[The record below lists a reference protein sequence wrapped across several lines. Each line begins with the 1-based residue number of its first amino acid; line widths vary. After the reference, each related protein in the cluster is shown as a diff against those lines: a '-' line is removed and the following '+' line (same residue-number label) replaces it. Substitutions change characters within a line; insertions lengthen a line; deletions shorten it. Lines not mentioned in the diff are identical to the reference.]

1 MQSVSSPPPRAA
13 IVTLGCKINTFESA
27 AMAQSL
33 SRDQWDL
40 VDPSEPASLYIVN
53 SCTVTAEADRQT
65 RQIVRRLLRQS
76 PEAQVVL
83 TGCYA
88 QNEAEA
94 CAQIPGV
101 ALVLGNDHKSDVA
114 RHVRNLTQTDSSRGI
129 IQVDRLTGLPPSLLN
144 GFEGKTRAFLQVQQG
159 CDQSCT
165 FCVIHRARGPSYSFG
180 TDDIL
185 RQAKRFLDGGYREL
199 VICGVDLGSFSD
211 GADDSSEDSLA
222 LVRVLERIAALP
234 GDFLIRLSSIDPA
247 HLTSELLDLMGSS
260 GRFCPYLHV
269 SMQSGSTLILK
280 RMKRR
285 YTREDLLNRLLSA
298 RKRIP
303 GLILGGDLMVGF
315 PTESEEDFKASVSL
329 IEEADVIYPHVF
341 PFSARPGTPAAKI
354 PRQVLKTDRK
364 RRAAELRACGKG
376 LRDRALREH
385 VGLTREV
392 LVERENLAIKSGGYH
407 GRLSNYMPVRLE
419 ADPPAAGE
427 RVLSQII
434 GVDDEVLIA
443 RAIAGE

>member
-1 MQSVSSPPPRAA
+1 
-13 IVTLGCKINTFESA
+13 
-27 AMAQSL
+27 
-33 SRDQWDL
+33 
-40 VDPSEPASLYIVN
+40 
-53 SCTVTAEADRQT
+53 
-65 RQIVRRLLRQS
+65 
-76 PEAQVVL
+76 
-83 TGCYA
+83 
-88 QNEAEA
+88 
-94 CAQIPGV
+94 
-101 ALVLGNDHKSDVA
+101 
-114 RHVRNLTQTDSSRGI
+114 
-129 IQVDRLTGLPPSLLN
+129 
-144 GFEGKTRAFLQVQQG
+144 
-159 CDQSCT
+159 
-165 FCVIHRARGPSYSFG
+165 
-180 TDDIL
+180 
-185 RQAKRFLDGGYREL
+185 
-199 VICGVDLGSFSD
+199 
-211 GADDSSEDSLA
+211 
-222 LVRVLERIAALP
+222 
-234 GDFLIRLSSIDPA
+234 
-247 HLTSELLDLMGSS
+247 MGSS

-285 YTREDLLNRLLSA
+285 YTREDLLNRLLFA
-298 RKRIP
+298 RKQIP

-427 RVLSQII
+427 RVFSQII

>member
-1 MQSVSSPPPRAA
+1 MQSVNSPPPRAA

-94 CAQIPGV
+94 CARIPGV
-101 ALVLGNDHKSDVA
+101 ALVLGNDHKIDVA
-114 RHVRNLTQTDSSRGI
+114 RHVRKLAQTDSSCGM

-185 RQAKRFLDGGYREL
+185 RQAKRFLEGGYREL

-211 GADDSSEDSLA
+211 GADGSSEDSLA

-247 HLTSELLDLMGSS
+247 HLTQELLDLMGSS

-285 YTREDLLNRLLSA
+285 YTREDLLNRLLLA
-298 RKRIP
+298 RERIP
-303 GLILGGDLMVGF
+303 GLVLGGDLMVGF
-315 PTESEEDFKASVSL
+315 PTESEEDFKASISL

-354 PRQVLKTDRK
+354 PRQVLKADRK

-376 LRDRALREH
+376 LRDRILREH
-385 VGLTREV
+385 VGLAREV

-419 ADPPAAGE
+419 ADPPVAGE